1 MCDVAEREGE
11 PPPMLMYYLFYACEH
26 EITTRENSSIK
37 FVGSGEG
44 VGRRKTAS
52 CKEWYAFDLEIIR

>member
-52 CKEWYAFDLEIIR
+52 CKE